1 VQELANSRLGKVG
14 ATVGRAG
21 AALGAAAFVN
31 PLLGP
36 LASAV
41 TAALGMGF
49 SAYHVT
55 AAIESSGAKKK
66 ADEYNNEPKALEKT
80 RDDEISAAG
89 EEMAVKIQPFEVQ
102 RDTEIKNAETEKI
115 TL

>member
-1 VQELANSRLGKVG
+1 
-14 ATVGRAG
+14 
-21 AALGAAAFVN
+21 
-31 PLLGP
+31 
-36 LASAV
+36 
-41 TAALGMGF
+41 MGF

-102 RDTEIKNAETEKI
+102 RDTEIKNAETEKNNTI
-115 TL
+115 TAADKSRDYELAIAKSKSRLIFLTSSVI